1 MKEEAGEG
9 GKRGNSDEG
18 EKRTGTTMSQ
28 PTTNAMFN
36 NCTKMVRWRSSL
48 PANRIKLAHTKVGHL
63 AAEVAPLHPPMLDA
77 PPPPAAMIPPV
88 ERGRTKHV
96 ILALVYRKRA
106 EKREAQQR
114 EEITKQV
121 FIIDTKVLQVH
132 YQTENP

>member
-1 MKEEAGEG
+1 
-9 GKRGNSDEG
+9 
-18 EKRTGTTMSQ
+18 
-28 PTTNAMFN
+28 
-36 NCTKMVRWRSSL
+36 
-48 PANRIKLAHTKVGHL
+48 
-63 AAEVAPLHPPMLDA
+63 
-77 PPPPAAMIPPV
+77 MIPPV